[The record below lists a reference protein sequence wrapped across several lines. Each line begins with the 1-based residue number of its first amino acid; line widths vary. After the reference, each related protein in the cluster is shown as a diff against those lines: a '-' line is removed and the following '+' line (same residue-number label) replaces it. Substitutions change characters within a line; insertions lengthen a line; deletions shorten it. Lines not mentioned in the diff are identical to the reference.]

1 MGDDEKT
8 PRYRTRPPT
17 AICPHCRKPKEVTV
31 AGLLVL
37 HTVQGKWSRSMCRGS
52 GQPAVLP
59 RKSRGPRGGSE

>member
-1 MGDDEKT
+1 MGDDDKT
-8 PRYRTRPPT
+8 PRLR
-17 AICPHCRKPKEVTV
+17 AITPKALCPHCRKEKEVTV

-59 RKSRGPRGGSE
+59 KRSKGDD